1 VLTDQEHRSRTGI
14 ERSYTVGTGTRSRHR
29 EGLRALAI
37 GAVGLAIMFAAIGAP
52 WAGLVVLLIPV
63 VGWVLSRYWQDMGT
77 ACAAVLVPMDG
88 WIADDES
95 SQRRPRRPQEADREG
110 P

>member
-1 VLTDQEHRSRTGI
+1 VLTDQEHRSWTEI
-14 ERSYTVGTGTRSRHR
+14 ERSYAAGTGTRSRGR

-52 WAGLVVLLIPV
+52 WAGLVVLAVPAL
-63 VGWVLSRYWQDMGT
+63 GWVLSRYWRDIGA
-77 ACAAVLVPMDG
+77 ACAGVMLPMHG
-88 WIADDES
+88 WAADDES
-95 SQRRPRRPQEADREG
+95 SQRPRRPQEVDREG